1 MSTTDP
7 RPREATV
14 RQFSAGA
21 DGRAADDR
29 DYAWVLFAGT
39 IIGIL
44 ATMNFIYGIAA
55 VSRSKFLVGDAEYV
69 IADLKTWGW
78 VLILIAAAQL
88 VVAVGIWA
96 QWTGVRWVGVAV
108 ASLNA
113 IAQMLIMPA
122 YPFWALSLF
131 ALDVL
136 VIYALIAHG
145 GRRY

>member
-55 VSRSKFLVGDAEYV
+55 VSNSKFLVGDAEFV
-69 IADLKTWGW
+69 LGGLKTWGW
-78 VLILIAAAQL
+78 ALILIAIAQIAVAAG
-88 VVAVGIWA
+88 VWA

-113 IAQMLIMPA
+113 IAQMLMMPA
-122 YPFWALSLF
+122 YPFWAL
-131 ALDVL
+131 ALLGLDIL
-136 VIYALIAHG
+136 VIYGLIAHG
-145 GRRY
+145 ARR